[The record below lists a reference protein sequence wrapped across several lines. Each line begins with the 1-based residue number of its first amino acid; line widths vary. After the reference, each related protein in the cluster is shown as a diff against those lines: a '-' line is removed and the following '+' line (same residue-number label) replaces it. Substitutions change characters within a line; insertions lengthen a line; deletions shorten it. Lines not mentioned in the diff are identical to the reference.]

1 MRRRLKR
8 RGNKNIDP
16 QDAPWG
22 DERTH
27 GKLPQDD
34 DDDKELSVSSPPRL
48 RRDKDSINNISSTR
62 EFRFNLED
70 AGGSP
75 VIDTD
80 GGGTIS
86 TVTNDQ
92 AFRDDVFR
100 CGFDNEEYGVMKQQQ
115 SQLLTKGDQAHL
127 QLQMDWE
134 EEFAINMGS
143 RKKTQASPMGVNEVD
158 FPDKFEWADF
168 DSSNMGSKARQGP
181 SSAKLNLRKSPK
193 RDDDSFF
200 YSASAPSEAT
210 NDTKLVGE
218 TITLGSTS
226 SYLHSFDILDND
238 RKAET
243 PQSAR
248 LDIHQM
254 GMGHGSSPKRQS
266 SPFDSSQTRQTKEVH
281 TAAAAAAVT
290 APPPPPPPQAPRQR
304 GQFPKE
310 DISNKAD
317 STKPGSGCAMPD
329 IVQEFVE
336 DVKSVLSQVITVAY
350 LACSEGEQ
358 CLSRCQGDEPEPE
371 PSQLN
376 TIVEDSTVPV
386 QHNSPSVVRA
396 DESKRFNKPW
406 AGDYLCRRTATEET
420 ADTSEEAEGKAQK
433 SQGSRTHHRLKK
445 FLTSFKTRR

>member
-8 RGNKNIDP
+8 RANKKIDA

-27 GKLPQDD
+27 GKLVQDD

-62 EFRFNLED
+62 EFTFNLEE

-80 GGGTIS
+80 DFGGGTIS

-92 AFRDDVFR
+92 AFRDNVFR
-100 CGFDNEEYGVMKQQQ
+100 CGFDSTEYGVMKQQQ
-115 SQLLTKGDQAHL
+115 QQSPSLTKRD
-127 QLQMDWE
+127 E
-134 EEFAINMGS
+134 EEINKGS
-143 RKKTQASPMGVNEVD
+143 AKKTQASPMGVNELD
-158 FPDKFEWADF
+158 FPDQQFEWADF
-168 DSSNMGSKARQGP
+168 DSNNMGSKSKQGL
-181 SSAKLNLRKSPK
+181 SSTTLNLSRNPK
-193 RDDDSFF
+193 KDDDSFF
-200 YSASAPSEAT
+200 YSASATPSEFT

-226 SYLHSFDILDND
+226 SYLHSFDILGNG

-243 PQSAR
+243 QQGAR

-254 GMGHGSSPKRQS
+254 GMGSRSSPVRQPI
-266 SPFDSSQTRQTKEVH
+266 PFDSSQTHQTKEVH
-281 TAAAAAAVT
+281 TAAAGVA

-304 GQFPKE
+304 SLYPKE
-310 DISNKAD
+310 KVPNKDD
-317 STKPGSGCAMPD
+317 STKPGSGCAMPE
-329 IVQEFVE
+329 IVQEFVD

-358 CLSRCQGDEPEPE
+358 CLSRCQGDDSGPQ

-376 TIVEDSTVPV
+376 TIVEDSTAPV
-386 QHNSPSVVRA
+386 KPNSPPDVR
-396 DESKRFNKPW
+396 EEEPKRFNKPW
-406 AGDYLCRRTATEET
+406 AGDYLCRRTGTEET
-420 ADTSEEAEGKAQK
+420 ADNSSEDAEGTTKK
-433 SQGSRTHHRLKK
+433 TQGSRTNRLKK
-445 FLTSFKTRR
+445 LLTSFKTRR